1 MGKRF
6 IASIAV
12 LGIVF
17 RFAGKKRA
25 RQQEYPPRTKQWR
38 REHGGMTVWAEES
51 K

>member
-6 IASIAV
+6 IAAIVVLEIA
-12 LGIVF
+12 F

-25 RQQEYPPRTKQWR
+25 RQLEYQPRTKQWK
-38 REHGGMTVWAEES
+38 REEGGITVQAELS